1 MGYEDYSY
9 DGGKGLFYDCPL
21 ETIYLGRNISY
32 ETQYFYGYSPFYNKE
47 ELKSLTIGN
56 SVTKLV
62 DYAFRGC
69 DGLISIYLTHA
80 TLPSVSKNA
89 FTDTN
94 YTNTTLYVPQSSLT
108 TYQSSQY
115 WKHFLN
121 IEEYNSDRYFYINYI
136 VDGEPYV
143 VDSVKQ
149 SHAIILKEI
158 PIREGYTF
166 SGWSEVPT
174 TMPAEN
180 ITVEGSF
187 SVNSYIVTYIVDGET
202 YATDSIAY
210 GSEITLRDEPVKEGY
225 TFSGWSE
232 VPTTMPAENITV
244 EGSFSVNSYIVTYIV
259 DGETYATDSI
269 AYGSE
274 ITLRDEPVKEGY
286 TFSGWSEAPTTMPAN
301 DVVITGSFFT
311 TSINAIYIN
320 ASVKTNKNGIILIG
334 ANNSRVTIY
343 SANGTLIANIDS
355 YTGKEIILGKGVYI
369 VQVGNKTMK
378 VKL

>member
-1 MGYEDYSY
+1 MKDLRIEDGKTTLSLGYEDYSY

-232 VPTTMPAENITV
+232 
-244 EGSFSVNSYIVTYIV
+244 
-259 DGETYATDSI
+259 
-269 AYGSE
+269 
-274 ITLRDEPVKEGY
+274 
-286 TFSGWSEAPTTMPAN
+286 APTTMPAN